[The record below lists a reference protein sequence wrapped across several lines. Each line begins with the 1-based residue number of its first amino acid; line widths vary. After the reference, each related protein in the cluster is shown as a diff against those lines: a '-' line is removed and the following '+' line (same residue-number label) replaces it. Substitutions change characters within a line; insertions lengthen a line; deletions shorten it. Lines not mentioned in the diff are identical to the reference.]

1 MGRALSEVA
10 RLSLWHASAEEDWAP
25 RPPLPGDRDTDV
37 AVVGAGLTGLWTVH
51 YLAEADPTLRVT
63 VVESQV
69 AGYGASGRN
78 GGQVNPLLPENTP
91 DTVAAMIG
99 GVLAAIAVYSVAWGW
114 LSR

>member
-78 GGQVNPLLPENTP
+78 GGGGAPPLPPPPPRGGGAAPLLPPPPE
-91 DTVAAMIG
+91 
-99 GVLAAIAVYSVAWGW
+99 WGRGPP
-114 LSR
+114 SAPPPP